1 MYWRRPGSTR
11 QPSVSTT
18 RFGRALGAAL
28 LLACGLSAA
37 GFAGS
42 PAAADSDL
50 VVEAITLRYRSAA
63 AAIELV
69 HPLLSARGTVELQ
82 PGENTLVLRDVRQAL
97 DRIMPLLREY
107 DQPAN
112 LVTFRV
118 QIVSAGAEV
127 DGTQASPRLPET
139 TIRRLQT
146 LLRYEN
152 YSLIAMTEF
161 QVQEGLEA
169 AYELSNEYR
178 VEFRLGRLLED
189 RRIRLE
195 GFKLSR
201 RGTDGDTAPLI
212 HTNVNLNLGR
222 PMILG
227 LARSEESDRALM
239 VIVECR
245 RGEMLLTER

>member
-1 MYWRRPGSTR
+1 MQRRLSQRSLPRS
-11 QPSVSTT
+11 
-18 RFGRALGAAL
+18 GRSAYLFAAL
-28 LLACGLSAA
+28 LVLGVLGA
-37 GFAGS
+37 
-42 PAAADSDL
+42 PADARVAEATGSDL

-63 AAIELV
+63 GAIDLV

-82 PGENTLVLRDVRQAL
+82 PRGNTLVLRDVRQAI

-112 LVTFRV
+112 LVTVRV
-118 QIVSAGAEV
+118 QIVSAGTDLEESGAR
-127 DGTQASPRLPET
+127 PNLPAAT
-139 TIRRLQT
+139 LRRLQT
-146 LLRYEN
+146 LLRYED
-152 YSLIAMTEF
+152 YTLIAMTEF
-161 QVQEGLEA
+161 EVQEGLEA

-189 RRIRLE
+189 RRVRLE

-201 RGTDGDTAPLI
+201 REAKGTTVPLI
-212 HTNVNLNLGR
+212 HTNVNLHLGK

-227 LARSEESDRALM
+227 LARSEASNRALM